1 MLYCFPH
8 NIKDRYQV
16 NQLHTE
22 LYMCT
27 LKNILL
33 TVFTAKTVS
42 VPMIIQVIHACLI
55 LINGTNDARPNGL
68 FRVAHHI
75 SVNTV
80 ITAIK
85 HIYMG
90 K

>member
-1 MLYCFPH
+1 MLYCFPY
-8 NIKDRYQV
+8 NIKDHYQV
-16 NQLHTE
+16 NQLHAE

-27 LKNILL
+27 FKKY
-33 TVFTAKTVS
+33 FTDRIHSKTVS

-68 FRVAHHI
+68 FRVHI

-80 ITAIK
+80 TTAIK

>member
-1 MLYCFPH
+1 MLNYTCVH
-8 NIKDRYQV
+8 LR
-16 NQLHTE
+16 
-22 LYMCT
+22 
-27 LKNILL
+27 NILL
-33 TVFTAKTVS
+33 TGFIAKTVS

-68 FRVAHHI
+68 FRVHI

-80 ITAIK
+80 TTAIK

>member
-1 MLYCFPH
+1 MLNYTRVH
-8 NIKDRYQV
+8 LR
-16 NQLHTE
+16 
-22 LYMCT
+22 
-27 LKNILL
+27 NILL
-33 TVFTAKTVS
+33 TGFTAKTVS

-68 FRVAHHI
+68 FRVHI

-80 ITAIK
+80 TAAIK

-90 K
+90 NKHTDICMT